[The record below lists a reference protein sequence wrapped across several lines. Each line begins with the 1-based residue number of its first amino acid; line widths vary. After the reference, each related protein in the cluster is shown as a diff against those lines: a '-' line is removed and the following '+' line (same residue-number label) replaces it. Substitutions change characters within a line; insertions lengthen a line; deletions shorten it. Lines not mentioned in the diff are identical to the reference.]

1 MKTKFL
7 IVSLFIAN
15 FIFAQTPTTLL
26 IEYLSAQEQ
35 KYELAKL
42 GRMEFSDDIFNIID
56 ELGNIIATGNIVD
69 LKKMTFSDSND
80 LTVSNLIV
88 NQNLINVYPNPTMDV
103 LCIEGLE
110 FGNIVRIYSAKGTLL
125 KTVEVNSAQT
135 SINVKDL
142 PNGTYLI
149 QTNTQIVKFIKK

>member
-1 MKTKFL
+1 M
-7 IVSLFIAN
+7 FIAN

-56 ELGNIIATGNIVD
+56 ELGNIIATGNVVD
-69 LKKMTFSDSND
+69 LKKMTFSDSI
-80 LTVSNLIV
+80 VSNLIV

-125 KTVEVNSAQT
+125 KTVEVNSVQT

>member
-56 ELGNIIATGNIVD
+56 ELGNIIATGNVVD
-69 LKKMTFSDSND
+69 LKKMTFSDSI
-80 LTVSNLIV
+80 VSNLIV

-110 FGNIVRIYSAKGTLL
+110 FGNIVRIYSAKGALL
-125 KTVEVNSAQT
+125 KTVEVNSVQT

>member
-56 ELGNIIATGNIVD
+56 ELGNIIATGNVVD
-69 LKKMTFSDSND
+69 LKKMTFSDSI
-80 LTVSNLIV
+80 VSNLIV

-125 KTVEVNSAQT
+125 KTVEVNSVQT